1 MTGASHHV
9 TSLAAIVLAVVAAAA
24 FGAAFKPGDWYVS
37 LAKPAWT
44 PPNWLFAPV
53 WTSLYIM
60 IAIAGWTVWR
70 RSSAGLLFAVWVAAL
85 LLNAA
90 WSWLFFGRHWNGSA
104 LIDIAALWSAIAVF
118 MVLAWR
124 PAPAA
129 SLLFAPYLLWVSFA
143 AVLNLRIWQLNS

>member
-1 MTGASHHV
+1 MTGILRHV
-9 TSLAAIVLAVVAAAA
+9 RSLATIVLAVAAAA
-24 FGAAFKPGDWYVS
+24 AIGAAFKPGDWYVS

-53 WTSLYIM
+53 WTILYGM
-60 IAIAGWTVWR
+60 IALAGWMAWR
-70 RSSAGLLFAVWVAAL
+70 RSGTGLLFAMWVVAL

-90 WSWLFFGRHWNGSA
+90 WSWLFFGRQSIGAA
-104 LIDIAALWSAIAVF
+104 LIDIAALWCAIAVF
-118 MVLAWR
+118 MVLARR

-143 AVLNLRIWQLNS
+143 ALLNLRIWQLNL